1 MKRLIVVA
9 ALLAGASP
17 AFAQKSG
24 PLPDPNDRSDTFSVG
39 VGGAYIPDYEGSDD
53 NEFTPY
59 AAIRG
64 RVNGIEFFTRETHL
78 YVDFLRQPAD
88 GMDFDFGP
96 IVGVRLNRTGKVDD
110 DFVDA
115 LPERDMAFELGA
127 FAGVSFHG
135 LTNPYDELSFRV
147 DFKHDVGG
155 AHGSSI
161 ISPNIDFG
169 TPLSRFTYVGASA
182 GLDFVGDG
190 FADYYYSISPED
202 SIASLLPV
210 YEADGGM
217 KNWRLGVFAAQS
229 ITGDL
234 THGFSLFAGGN
245 YSHLSGD
252 IADSPIVDLRG
263 QRSQWQL
270 AAGVGYTW

>member
-24 PLPDPNDRSDTFSVG
+24 PLPDPNDRSDTVSIG

-59 AAIRG
+59 GAIRG
-64 RVNGIEFFTRETHL
+64 RVSGFEFFMRDTYL
-78 YVDFLRQPAD
+78 YVDFLRQPTSGVD
-88 GMDFDFGP
+88 LDFGP
-96 IVGVRLNRTGKVDD
+96 IVGARFNRTGKVDD
-110 DFVDA
+110 DFDDA
-115 LPERDMAFELGA
+115 LPERDVAFELGA
-127 FAGVSFHG
+127 FAGISFHG
-135 LTNPYDELSFRV
+135 LTNPYDELSLRL
-147 DFKHDVGG
+147 DFKHDIGG

-182 GLDFVGDG
+182 GMDFVGDG
-190 FADYYYSISPED
+190 FADYYYSISPAD

-210 YEADGGM
+210 YEAEGGM
-217 KNWRLGVFAAQS
+217 KNWRLGAFVAQA

-234 THGFSLFAGGN
+234 THGFSLFAGGT
-245 YSHLSGD
+245 YSHLSGV
-252 IADSPIVDLRG
+252 IADSPIVDMRG

>member
-1 MKRLIVVA
+1 MTRLLVFA

-17 AFAQKSG
+17 AFAQKAG

-59 AAIRG
+59 GAIRG
-64 RVNGIEFFTRETHL
+64 RVSGFEFYMRDTYL
-78 YVDFLRQPAD
+78 YVDFLRQPTS
-88 GMDFDFGP
+88 GVDFDFGP
-96 IVGVRLNRTGKVDD
+96 IVGARFNRTGKVDD

-115 LPERDMAFELGA
+115 LPERDVAFELGA
-127 FAGVSFHG
+127 FAGISLHG
-135 LTNPYDELSFRV
+135 LTNPYDELSFRL

-161 ISPNIDFG
+161 VSPNIDFG
-169 TPLSRFTYVGASA
+169 TPVSRFTYVGASA
-182 GLDFVGDG
+182 GMDFVGDG
-190 FADYYYSISPED
+190 FADYYYSISPAD

-210 YEADGGM
+210 YEAEGGM
-217 KNWRLGVFAAQS
+217 KNWRLGAFIAQS

-245 YSHLSGD
+245 YSHLTGD

-263 QRSQWQL
+263 QRSQWQF